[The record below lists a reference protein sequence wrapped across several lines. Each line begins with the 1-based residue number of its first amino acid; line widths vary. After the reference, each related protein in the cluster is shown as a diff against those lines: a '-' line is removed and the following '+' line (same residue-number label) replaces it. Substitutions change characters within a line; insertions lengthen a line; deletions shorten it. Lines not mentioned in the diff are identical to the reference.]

1 MRRSKMKTCIFIGYF
16 FCVLLSLNLA
26 AYNPTNAIRSKKY
39 YNSKLINVCRATQI
53 YCAFENL
60 YWIYKAFFAEASECD
75 EQYYTTRLMINFL
88 ASLCIDLHI
97 DKMNKENEELEKQI
111 RDFGLEAS

>member
-1 MRRSKMKTCIFIGYF
+1 MKICVLIMYIS
-16 FCVLLSLNLA
+16 CVLLNLNLVA
-26 AYNPTNAIRSKKY
+26 SHSANAIRSKKY
-39 YNSKLINVCRATQI
+39 YNSKLINLCRATQI

-60 YWIYKAFFAEASECD
+60 YWIYKAVFTEASKCD